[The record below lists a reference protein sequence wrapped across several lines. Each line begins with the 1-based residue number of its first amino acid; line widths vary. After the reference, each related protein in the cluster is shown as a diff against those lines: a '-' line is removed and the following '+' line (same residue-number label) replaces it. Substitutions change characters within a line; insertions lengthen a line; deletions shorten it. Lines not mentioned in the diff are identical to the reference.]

1 MIKNEKVSTYV
12 SNIFKT
18 ISNRVIICYYESA
31 FNKVIMKKI
40 FKLGCL
46 LLSSLAIPSCGSN
59 QDNNKNNIDMSRYPN
74 FIENVNDISYSF
86 GSKEIQDPFWKG
98 NVIYNE
104 SVLMFQNEGTDEISG
119 NLIYKPT
126 KIISVR
132 DYSLKISYKEN
143 VDYKLEGNKIILLNK
158 EINYR
163 TKTQVSGGEV
173 PEGFVLKDSIS
184 NQLTDLVNMGGCVYT
199 ESSFYYGS
207 QLWVTYAYDI
217 NELDKDYDIYP
228 QYNLE
233 KLPKIKQKLENKE
246 SIKIVALGDSV
257 LEGCSSSKLFKHE
270 PYLDTFIELT
280 RQGLVRLYGY
290 DDKDIILDN
299 QSVGGMMSS
308 WGAQDAQINNVIN
321 AEPDLFFLHFGINDL
336 GSKRSTMSFYEDI
349 ESIILRVKA
358 ALPNCSIVIMSPFN
372 PQPDLYDYEKMKDYF
387 SIVKDELVDNQEDTY
402 LLDIFKLSNDISK
415 NKKYL
420 DMSANGINHVNDF
433 ASRVYTNAIL
443 STFYKY

>member
-1 MIKNEKVSTYV
+1 
-12 SNIFKT
+12 
-18 ISNRVIICYYESA
+18 
-31 FNKVIMKKI
+31 
-40 FKLGCL
+40 
-46 LLSSLAIPSCGSN
+46 
-59 QDNNKNNIDMSRYPN
+59 
-74 FIENVNDISYSF
+74 
-86 GSKEIQDPFWKG
+86 
-98 NVIYNE
+98 
-104 SVLMFQNEGTDEISG
+104 
-119 NLIYKPT
+119 
-126 KIISVR
+126 
-132 DYSLKISYKEN
+132 
-143 VDYKLEGNKIILLNK
+143 
-158 EINYR
+158 
-163 TKTQVSGGEV
+163 
-173 PEGFVLKDSIS
+173 
-184 NQLTDLVNMGGCVYT
+184 MGGCVYT